1 MNKARVSSHRTQAEF
16 VLAFD
21 TDTSFQLC
29 GFTPAQR
36 VNVYPLNTGQL
47 TLKCQF
53 QDIKT
58 SPKVNNQAQPGWG
71 MSGTQK
77 FQPKII
83 AATFLIVRF
92 STFVSKLTIFI
103 L

>member
-1 MNKARVSSHRTQAEF
+1 MFHSSLKQAF
-16 VLAFD
+16 LYTVA
-21 TDTSFQLC
+21 C
-29 GFTPAQR
+29 I
-36 VNVYPLNTGQL
+36 
-47 TLKCQF
+47 KCY
-53 QDIKT
+53 
-58 SPKVNNQAQPGWG
+58 PKVNNQAQPGWG
-71 MSGTQK
+71 MSGTLK